1 MRSASDAPSSRAAK
15 PVDGGVAPEGDVA
28 GDGDSG
34 AMDSG
39 TMIEPTVIL
48 KDRSGPRR
56 VCRQKKRQCH
66 LTDRASTCHRYAFV
80 TLAKHEVSDRNAP
93 PVFPRL
99 RAGAV
104 CLFAQDVSAR
114 V

>member
-1 MRSASDAPSSRAAK
+1 
-15 PVDGGVAPEGDVA
+15 
-28 GDGDSG
+28 
-34 AMDSG
+34 
-39 TMIEPTVIL
+39 
-48 KDRSGPRR
+48 
-56 VCRQKKRQCH
+56 H

-114 V
+114 VCQSLLDLDHGECAAARWTNVLWCVADARTEQRSAEGGRCRDDAHFSRLV